1 VSLQK
6 NKLHDVYKP
15 SLALLNDLYQI
26 SMAYGYWKSG
36 RHNYE
41 AMFQLFF
48 RTIPFNGGFAVA
60 AGLDAVVDYV
70 QDFSWSKEDL
80 EYIGSICGADG
91 KPIVCHEFLDYLKN
105 TPLSVSI
112 DAVEEGRVVF
122 AHEPLVRVS
131 GPLLQCQML
140 ETPLLNLIN
149 FPTLIA
155 TKAARVRLAA
165 QGDRVLE
172 FGVRRAQ
179 GIDGG
184 LTASRAAFIGG
195 VDGTSNLL
203 AGSTYGIP
211 VSGTHAHSWVM
222 SFDSELES
230 FKAYA
235 DAMPGNCLFLVDTFN
250 TLAGVKNAVL
260 AGQYLQSR
268 GGKLLGIR
276 LDSGDLGYLSI
287 EARKILDAAGFKDAV
302 IVGSNDLDENQILN
316 LKTAGAKINVW
327 GVGTKLVTAYDD
339 PALGGVYKL
348 VAIRKDKAADWS
360 YKLKLSEQISKITT
374 PGKQQVRRF
383 KNAGEYLADM
393 IYDELSLP
401 LAEDF
406 TIVDP
411 LDVNRRKKIPKDC
424 QFEDL
429 LVPIFDQ
436 GLCVYDRSG
445 ILAAR
450 QRCKRDLGLLNES
463 VKRIV
468 NPYSY
473 PVGLEQT
480 LSDHKSKMILDLRG
494 F

>member
-1 VSLQK
+1 
-6 NKLHDVYKP
+6 
-15 SLALLNDLYQI
+15 
-26 SMAYGYWKSG
+26 
-36 RHNYE
+36 
-41 AMFQLFF
+41 
-48 RTIPFNGGFAVA
+48 
-60 AGLDAVVDYV
+60 
-70 QDFSWSKEDL
+70 
-80 EYIGSICGADG
+80 
-91 KPIVCHEFLDYLKN
+91 
-105 TPLSVSI
+105 
-112 DAVEEGRVVF
+112 
-122 AHEPLVRVS
+122 
-131 GPLLQCQML
+131 ML

-155 TKAARVRLAA
+155 TKAARVCLAA

-374 PGKQQVRRF
+374 PGKQHVRRF
-383 KNAGEYLADM
+383 TNAGEYLADM

-401 LAEDF
+401 QAEDF

-429 LVPIFDQ
+429 LVSIFDQ
-436 GLCVYDRSG
+436 GLCVYDRGG